1 MMIHPLMTMII
12 SSSQLFELCKAFL
25 VPNEDLMILFLD
37 MLLFIE
43 TEKASIKGCSRL
55 FGGQFNIW
63 STFIP
68 LEVGVN

>member
-1 MMIHPLMTMII
+1 MTIHPLMTMII

-43 TEKASIKGCSRL
+43 TEKASIKGCFKVIWRTIQHMVHIYSV
-55 FGGQFNIW
+55 GGW
-63 STFIP
+63 C
-68 LEVGVN
+68 